1 MTNYIGNLSTII
13 KWFSM
18 MIAGSVIGTLTAHG
32 LNLNVDATT
41 LSEVIGAFIL
51 LIIGY
56 IDARFPNTFNFLGL
70 GNNNV
75 NDPVATESQILN
87 DEYVT
92 GDEDDI

>member
-1 MTNYIGNLSTII
+1 
-13 KWFSM
+13 M

>member
-1 MTNYIGNLSTII
+1 
-13 KWFSM
+13 M
-18 MIAGSVIGTLTAHG
+18 MIAGSVIGTLAAHG

-70 GNNNV
+70 RNNV
-75 NDPVATESQILN
+75 NDPVTTESQILN

-92 GDEDDI
+92 GEEDDT

>member
-18 MIAGSVIGTLTAHG
+18 MIAGSVIGTLAAHG

-70 GNNNV
+70 RNNV

-92 GDEDDI
+92 GEEDDI